1 MKTIFVDGEKL
12 TLEQVEEV
20 ATKGTQVKISP
31 SAKKKI
37 AKCRRYVEQVLE
49 SGKRVYGINTGFG
62 KLCQMMIDKEYI
74 EKLQENLIKSHAIG
88 FGPVFSKAEVRAIML
103 LRANVLAKGYSGARL
118 ELVQRLI
125 DMLNKKVHPVIP
137 EKGSVGASGDL
148 APLAFIGLVLIGQ
161 GWAFYKDRVMDGRLA
176 LQKAGIKPIKLLA
189 KEGLALVNGTQVMTA
204 VAILNLLKAERLAN
218 LADVSGAMSLDSILG
233 SPVPFDLDLQNTR
246 RHKGQREVAIH
257 LNRLMKN
264 SQIREFHKACP
275 KIQDPYSFRCMP
287 QVHGAV
293 RDTLRYVREIL
304 EIEANSA
311 TDNPLVFADK
321 DKVISGGNFH
331 GEPVALAMDFLG
343 IAMSELGNIAERR
356 IFAML
361 DPSISGLPSFLT
373 KKPGLNS
380 GFMIAQTT
388 AAALVSENKIL
399 SHPASVDSI
408 PTSINQ
414 EDHVSMGTISARKSR
429 EIINNIEDILSIEFL
444 VANQGIDFRKP
455 LKPSPIL
462 QKVHSAVR
470 KTIPELGDDR
480 VLMGDLV
487 RIKELMRMNFGLRL
501 GEL

>member
-1 MKTIFVDGEKL
+1 MKTIFIDGEKL

-37 AKCRRYVEQVLE
+37 AKCRKYVEKILKE
-49 SGKRVYGINTGFG
+49 DKRVYGINTGFG
-62 KLCQMMIDKEYI
+62 KLCQMMIDKEDI

-88 FGPVFSKAEVRAIML
+88 FGPVFSEAEVRAIML
-103 LRANVLAKGYSGARL
+103 LRVNVLAKGYSGARL
-118 ELVQRLI
+118 ELVQRLV

-176 LQKAGIKPIKLLA
+176 LQKADIKPIKLLA

-218 LADVSGAMSLDSILG
+218 LADVSGAMSLDAILG
-233 SPVPFDLDLQNTR
+233 SPIPFDLDLQNTR
-246 RHKGQREVAIH
+246 QHKGQKEVAVH

-275 KIQDPYSFRCMP
+275 KIQDPYSFRCIP

-293 RDTLRYVREIL
+293 RDTLKYVRQVL

-321 DKVISGGNFH
+321 EKVISGGNFH
-331 GEPVALAMDFLG
+331 GEPVALAMDF
-343 IAMSELGNIAERR
+343 
-356 IFAML
+356 
-361 DPSISGLPSFLT
+361 
-373 KKPGLNS
+373 
-380 GFMIAQTT
+380 
-388 AAALVSENKIL
+388 
-399 SHPASVDSI
+399 
-408 PTSINQ
+408 
-414 EDHVSMGTISARKSR
+414 
-429 EIINNIEDILSIEFL
+429 
-444 VANQGIDFRKP
+444 
-455 LKPSPIL
+455 
-462 QKVHSAVR
+462 
-470 KTIPELGDDR
+470 
-480 VLMGDLV
+480 
-487 RIKELMRMNFGLRL
+487 
-501 GEL
+501 

>member
-1 MKTIFVDGEKL
+1 MKTIFIDGEKL

-20 ATKGTQVKISP
+20 ALKGTQVKISP

-62 KLCQMMIDKEYI
+62 KLCQMMIDKEDI
-74 EKLQENLIKSHAIG
+74 GKLQENLIKGHAIG
-88 FGPVFSKAEVRAIML
+88 FGPVFSEAEVRAMML

-118 ELVQRLI
+118 ELVQRLV

-204 VAILNLLKAERLAN
+204 IAILNLLKAERLAN
-218 LADVSGAMSLDSILG
+218 LSDVSGAMSLDAILG

-293 RDTLRYVREIL
+293 RDTLKYVRQVL

-311 TDNPLVFADK
+311 TDNPLVFANE

-356 IFAML
+356 VFAML

-373 KKPGLNS
+373 RRPGLNS
-380 GFMIAQTT
+380 GFMIAQTA

-414 EDHVSMGTISARKSR
+414 EDHVSMGTISARKAR
-429 EIINNIEDILSIEFL
+429 EIINNVEDILSVEFL
-444 VANQGIDFRKP
+444 VAGQGIDLRKP

-462 QKVHSAVR
+462 QKVHNAIRRMV
-470 KTIPELGDDR
+470 PELGDDR
-480 VLMGDLV
+480 VMMGDLV
-487 RIKELMRMNFGLRL
+487 KTKELVRMNFGMK
-501 GEL
+501 EL